1 LDQRMDLLVE
11 LLGDFLIELAAAP
24 MDETFPF

>member
-1 LDQRMDLLVE
+1 MAVVVDR
-11 LLGDFLIELAAAP
+11 LGDFLFELAKSP